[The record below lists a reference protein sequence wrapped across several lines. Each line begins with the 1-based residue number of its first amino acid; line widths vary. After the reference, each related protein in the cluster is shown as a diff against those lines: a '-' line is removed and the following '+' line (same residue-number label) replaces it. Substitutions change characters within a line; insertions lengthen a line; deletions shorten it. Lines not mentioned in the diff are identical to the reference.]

1 MLHPVPIMLIGV
13 SLIPLGDTMGKILME
28 QYNASQSYV
37 AWTRFLIGAILLLP
51 FLQRRHLDFRVFL
64 KWQIWLRSLVQL
76 AAILCI
82 LTALKTE
89 PIANVF
95 GAFFVAPIVSYL
107 ISVWF
112 LKEKT
117 TLPRLILLM
126 LGFCGV
132 LLVVKPGFGMTTG
145 MMFAVLSGVFYGL
158 FLTAN
163 RWLSDLA
170 LPRTLLMTQLVIATT
185 LLTPSALFHSAWP
198 ELTPTVILYTAL
210 SSIAS
215 LVGNLLLIT
224 AYKLAP
230 ATRLAPLVYF
240 QLVAATALSF
250 SVFGV
255 IPDFISILGLTLLT
269 ASGFATLAL
278 RR

>member
-1 MLHPVPIMLIGV
+1 
-13 SLIPLGDTMGKILME
+13 MGKILME
-28 QYNASQSYV
+28 QYDASQVYV
-37 AWTRFLIGAILLLP
+37 AWTRFLIGTILLLP
-51 FLQRRHLDFRVFL
+51 FLQKRHLDFRVFL
-64 KWQIWLRSLVQL
+64 KWQIWLRSLFQL
-76 AAILCI
+76 AAILSI
-82 LTALKTE
+82 LTSLKTE

-95 GAFFVAPIVSYL
+95 GAFFVAPIVSYI
-107 ISVWF
+107 ISIWL

-117 TLPRLILLM
+117 TLPRFILLL

-145 MMFAVLSGVFYGL
+145 MMFAVLAGLFYGM

-163 RWLSDLA
+163 RWLSEMA
-170 LPRTLLMTQLVIATT
+170 LPRTLLLSQLVIATT
-185 LLTPSALFHSAWP
+185 LMTPSALFYTDWP
-198 ELTPTVILYTAL
+198 ELTPPVLWFTAF
-210 SSIAS
+210 SGIAS